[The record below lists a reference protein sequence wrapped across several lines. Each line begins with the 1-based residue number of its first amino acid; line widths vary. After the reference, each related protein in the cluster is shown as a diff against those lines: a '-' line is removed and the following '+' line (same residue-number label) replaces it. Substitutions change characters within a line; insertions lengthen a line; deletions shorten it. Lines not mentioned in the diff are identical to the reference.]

1 MVPLTVTVNLFA
13 EESQELFTFI
23 DSVNS
28 NEDEEYGAAAMVEPV
43 VVMNLRRVVT
53 GYRLRPN
60 RLFVHIDS
68 DAFREN
74 CLNTESLGTG

>member
-1 MVPLTVTVNLFA
+1 MSP
-13 EESQELFTFI
+13 
-23 DSVNS
+23 
-28 NEDEEYGAAAMVEPV
+28 NERRGASLSASAAGAIEAAAMVEPV

-53 GYRLRPN
+53 GYRLRLN